1 MYKDLSPI
9 KNSDLSFIILTFE
22 KPPAALQPINCM
34 CYTSCKHA
42 CTFERMATQVNTQR
56 HLRLPLLYLGA
67 QWLFKARP
75 SVQYRWS
82 PNIFRPIDLFLWVAL
97 KDTSRAK
104 IKLLPCDSRLLT
116 PVPHIPLAPLLDWVS
131 PCIDWNK
138 TKWYNSCMPAQRNRA
153 NCLWC
158 LLTVCVYLHDKS

>member
-1 MYKDLSPI
+1 MYKDLFPI

-75 SVQYRWS
+75 SVQYR
-82 PNIFRPIDLFLWVAL
+82 
-97 KDTSRAK
+97 
-104 IKLLPCDSRLLT
+104 
-116 PVPHIPLAPLLDWVS
+116 
-131 PCIDWNK
+131 
-138 TKWYNSCMPAQRNRA
+138 
-153 NCLWC
+153 
-158 LLTVCVYLHDKS
+158 